1 MSITG
6 DSRAQILGGYVS
18 PQETLPTELRSAR
31 GVLDKCRYMFT
42 FSFDSFVATS
52 EEITPSLWHPFLAAV
67 AELYEKT
74 TCSIQRMELLLLA
87 NPVQIKEIA
96 QFTSES
102 TSLTKTCHLVETLLL

>member
-1 MSITG
+1 MSISG
-6 DSRAQILGGYVS
+6 DLRAQILGGYVS

-42 FSFDSFVATS
+42 FSFDSFVATY

-74 TCSIQRMELLLLA
+74 TCSIQRMELLLLSLS
-87 NPVQIKEIA
+87 NPVQIKEMA
-96 QFTSES
+96 QYTSES
-102 TSLTKTCHLVETLLL
+102 VSLITKTCHL